1 LGPGGFVVFG
11 AFDAFVVE
19 VLAFAPAFF
28 QEEVAELF
36 YIRDDLGAFAGADV

>member
-1 LGPGGFVVFG
+1 VFA

-19 VLAFAPAFF
+19 VGSLTPAFF